1 MGNKK
6 TKTKKGRKFLFSGIF
21 ISILLLSSVTIGGS
35 EVNFSDYYHKVLGYL
50 GNKEDHLKTWLSGRF
65 GASADIIILEKPE
78 LNQVPFDI
86 KSVNDDVIGYILP
99 RNDAVIS
106 MVEIIPGKSLAQKQ
120 EEERIRVEEEARR
133 KAEEEERKKNK
144 VQMEDTGGFCGDSS
158 YRYIEMD
165 LSLQRLALCNFGQNE
180 GLFPISS
187 GSRQYPTPTGHF
199 QVNSK
204 SLRAYSTM
212 YNLYMP
218 YWNSFI
224 GNSYGI
230 HELPEYP
237 NGAKEGANYLGRAVS
252 HGCVRLGVG
261 AAATVYNWA
270 PVGTPVEV
278 HQ

>member
-1 MGNKK
+1 MKK
-6 TKTKKGRKFLFSGIF
+6 RKNAFLFSTVM
-21 ISILLLSSVTIGGS
+21 ISVAMLSSVTIGGMNINIDS
-35 EVNFSDYYHKVLGYL
+35 FNNFYHKVA
-50 GNKEDHLKTWLSGRF
+50 NFVVAKENILKDWFGGKF
-65 GASADIIILEKPE
+65 GASADERKIQEPNLDR
-78 LNQVPFDI
+78 VPFDI
-86 KSVNDDVIGYILP
+86 KSFNEDVKPYIL
-99 RNDAVIS
+99 S
-106 MVEIIPGKSLAQKQ
+106 QKVENKGQIIIIPGKSNWDKQ
-120 EEERIRVEEEARR
+120 EEARLAEEAR
-133 KAEEEERKKNK
+133 KKEEEERKKK
-144 VQMEDTGGFCGDSS
+144 QVQIEDTGGFCSDTNL
-158 YRYIEMD
+158 RYIEVD
-165 LSLQRLALCNFGQNE
+165 LSSQRLAMCDYGTTLGV
-180 GLFPISS
+180 FPISS
-187 GSRQYPTPTGHF
+187 GSRQYPTPAGHF

-237 NGAKEGANYLGRAVS
+237 NGAKEGTNYLGRAVS
-252 HGCVRLGVG
+252 HGCIRLGVG